1 MELLLPFR
9 CRCGEVVAD
18 RDREKLDT
26 DSESTIVVA
35 LEWRW
40 GRDRAATCRRAM
52 CNFKCQKQ
60 QKRRTGKEKS
70 EPEWRAGGI
79 CEGCPSAYRV
89 VLLGRAQAAASPD
102 LGETAIYN
110 VFTVTL
116 QAAVLMK
123 TGL

>member
-70 EPEWRAGGI
+70 EPEWRLRVGFVKVARQLTELFFWAGPRQPRHLI
-79 CEGCPSAYRV
+79 WAR
-89 VLLGRAQAAASPD
+89 
-102 LGETAIYN
+102 
-110 VFTVTL
+110 L
-116 QAAVLMK
+116 QSTMYSLSRCRQ
-123 TGL
+123 LF